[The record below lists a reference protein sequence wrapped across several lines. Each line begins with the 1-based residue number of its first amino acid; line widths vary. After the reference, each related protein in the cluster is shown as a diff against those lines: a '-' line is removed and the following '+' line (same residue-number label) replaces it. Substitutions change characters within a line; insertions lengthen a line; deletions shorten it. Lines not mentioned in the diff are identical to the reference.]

1 MIPARRWLR
10 ISLLLSLLGG
20 GLALY
25 AVYRDYRAFL
35 DTPLLIPQTGVE
47 FTLPAGESI
56 RLTAHRLQEQ
66 GILRSSLYLQV
77 YARLGGLAHRL
88 KAGEY
93 LLKPGTTPR
102 TLLEQIVAGRVI
114 QYPLTIV
121 EGWTF
126 RRLLEAV
133 ASHPK
138 LQHTLAGLNE
148 ADIMA
153 RLGYPGQH
161 PEGRFFPDTYY
172 FPAGTSDVAFLK
184 RAYAKLE
191 RHLQKAWEQRSP
203 DLPLKTPYEAL
214 ILASIIE
221 KETALPAERW
231 QVAGVFVR
239 RLQKGMLLQTDP
251 TVIYGLGDRFD
262 GNLHKQD
269 LLADTPYNTYTRFG
283 LPPTPIALPGA
294 ASIAAAVAPVAGN
307 ALYFVATGEGGHV
320 FSRTLEEHNHWVR
333 LYQLNRH

>member
-1 MIPARRWLR
+1 MQARRWL
-10 ISLLLSLLGG
+10 IGGLLVTLLGG
-20 GLALY
+20 GLVLY
-25 AVYRDYRAFL
+25 TVYRDYRAFL
-35 DTPLLIPQTGVE
+35 DTPLLIPQAGVE
-47 FTLPAGESI
+47 FTIPAGESI
-56 RLTAHRLQEQ
+56 RLIAHRLQQQ
-66 GILRSSLYLQV
+66 GILRSSVYLQV
-77 YARLGGLAHRL
+77 YAYLEGLAHRL
-88 KAGEY
+88 KTGEY

-102 TLLEQIVAGRVI
+102 ALLEQIVAGRVI

-126 RRLLEAV
+126 RRMLEAV
-133 ASHPK
+133 ASHSK
-138 LQHTLAGLNE
+138 LKHTLTGLNE
-148 ADIMA
+148 AEIMA

-172 FPAGTSDVAFLK
+172 FPAGTSDADFLK
-184 RAYAKLE
+184 RAYTTLE
-191 RHLQKAWEQRSP
+191 RRLQEAWEQRPP
-203 DLPLKTPYEAL
+203 DLPLKTPYEVL

-221 KETALPAERW
+221 KETALPDERR

-269 LLADTPYNTYTRFG
+269 LLADTPYNTYIRSG
-283 LPPTPIALPGA
+283 LPPSPIALPGA
-294 ASIAAAVAPVAGN
+294 ASIAAAVAPAGGN

>member
-1 MIPARRWLR
+1 MQARRWL
-10 ISLLLSLLGG
+10 IVGLLVTLLGS
-20 GLALY
+20 GLVLY
-25 AVYRDYRAFL
+25 AVYRDYRTFL
-35 DTPLLIPQTGVE
+35 DTPLLIPQAGVE
-47 FTLPAGESI
+47 FTIPAGESI
-56 RLTAHRLQEQ
+56 RLIAHRLQEQ

-77 YARLGGLAHRL
+77 YARMEGLAHRL
-88 KAGEY
+88 KTGEY
-93 LLKPGTTPR
+93 LFKPGTTPR

-126 RRLLEAV
+126 RRMLEAV

-138 LQHTLAGLNE
+138 LKHTLAGLNE
-148 ADIMA
+148 AEIMA
-153 RLGYPGQH
+153 RLGYSGQH

-172 FPAGTSDVAFLK
+172 FPADTSDADFLK
-184 RAYAKLE
+184 RAYTTLE
-191 RHLQKAWEQRSP
+191 RRLQETWEQRSP

-221 KETALPAERW
+221 KETALPDERR

-269 LLADTPYNTYTRFG
+269 LLADTPYNTYTRSG

-294 ASIAAAVAPVAGN
+294 ASIAAAVAPAGGN
-307 ALYFVATGEGGHV
+307 ALYFVATGEGRHV
-320 FSRTLEEHNHWVR
+320 FSRTLEEHNYWVR